1 MLRNKILA
9 LVGILVVV
17 LAASCNYRSA
27 PPALQTTDS
36 QTGAVASPT
45 FQAPQ
50 DAPVPT
56 QHKVFAPAVQSG
68 QQALGGENSATEVNA
83 VDPHIEIQASQ
94 TSLKI
99 GDFVTLEGAPVDLG
113 LPYYELILR
122 DQGVQDTEPVV
133 RVTFENM
140 VTPLAGSSAVLELV
154 SAQGEMGK
162 ATFVLRA
169 KAAGVTTATIQAT
182 GEVQTA
188 DSQAARWGGTGS
200 GDVLITVTE

>member
-1 MLRNKILA
+1 LFSKKICGL
-9 LVGILVVV
+9 LGILVFIF
-17 LAASCNYRSA
+17 LASCNYRSA
-27 PPALQTTDS
+27 PPASSPTNP
-36 QTGAVASPT
+36 QTGGAASPT
-45 FQAPQ
+45 SQPPQGAP
-50 DAPVPT
+50 AST

-68 QQALGGENSATEVNA
+68 QQGGESNATEPSA
-83 VDPHIEIQASQ
+83 VDPHIEMQASQ

-99 GDFVTLEGAPVDLG
+99 GDFVTLEGVPVDLG
-113 LPYYELILR
+113 LPYYELVLR
-122 DQGVQDTEPVV
+122 DQGVQDAEPVV
-133 RVTFENM
+133 RVTYENII
-140 VTPLAGSSAVLELV
+140 TPLRGSSAVLELV
-154 SAQGEMGK
+154 SAEGEMGK